1 MLEDYLLKHHTKDL
15 EDILN
20 ATEDHL
26 FYSIYVNFVSLF
38 EADAENAQKI
48 LRNPRHYL
56 PLCDEAAVKAQEQL
70 FKPENEQIVKTRVHI
85 RITAVPIKMD
95 VGQIGELVSTSGI
108 VVRMSQPTIMKM
120 KKRFICRKCKY
131 INLVKLEWEKQTFRN
146 IKQCQACHSQN
157 LRTASTSLEQEDC
170 SDYQEIK
177 IRDQCKTDARNY
189 YSVGLEVVLLDDLV
203 DKCRPG
209 DNVDVSGVVI
219 RKWGKLKVGQR
230 AEATTFLMANSISIR
245 RKISE
250 ATFSTTE
257 IKDTFT
263 AYWEHYRDN
272 ALSGRDNILASICPQ
287 LYGMYIAK
295 LALAIVMCGGVT
307 KTNETGTRIRG
318 EPHLLLV
325 GDPGTGKSQ
334 LLRVASRLT
343 TRSVFTTGVGS
354 TAAGLTAAA
363 VRDSDGW
370 HLEAGALVL
379 ADGGVCCVDEFTTM
393 SSHDRTSVHE
403 AMEQQT
409 ISIAKAG
416 MVSTLNSR
424 CSVIAA
430 INPDGGCFT
439 GDDWK
444 TCLGNPL
451 LSRFDLILLLKDT
464 RNPEWDKLAS
474 SHILKAAC
482 EDEENNSYSETFM
495 GPLNLTGLWSEETL
509 CEYFT
514 HVHTLKPVLTEEA
527 QKILSAT
534 YLHHRSDP
542 QRRPERTTV
551 RLLDSLIRLAEGH
564 AKLMYRTKVEV
575 IDAVTAAEL
584 VGTTLVNSSD
594 AGCPFPTDPVATY
607 RLKAKDLLKKFNL
620 RELESYI

>member
-1 MLEDYLLKHHTKDL
+1 MLQDYLLKHHTKDL

-20 ATEDHL
+20 APEDHL
-26 FYSIYVNFVSLF
+26 SYSIHINFVSLF
-38 EADAENAQKI
+38 EADAESAQKI
-48 LRNPRHYL
+48 LRHPRHYL
-56 PLCDEAAVKAQEQL
+56 PQCNEAAVKAQEQL
-70 FKPENEQIVKTRVHI
+70 ACKTGQIVKTRIHI
-85 RITAVPIKMD
+85 RIITVPIKID
-95 VGQIGELVSTSGI
+95 VGQIGELISTSGI
-108 VVRMSQPTIMKM
+108 VVRMSQPTVMKL
-120 KKRFICRKCKY
+120 KRRFICKKCKH
-131 INLVKLEWEKQTFRN
+131 INTVNLEWEKQKFRN
-146 IKQCQACHSQN
+146 IKYCEACRSEG
-157 LRTASTSLEQEDC
+157 LTASTSLEQDDC

-177 IRDQCKTDARNY
+177 IQDKCKTDTRSC
-189 YSVGLEVVLLDDLV
+189 YSVGLQVVLLDDLV
-203 DKCRPG
+203 DKCKPG
-209 DNVDVSGVVI
+209 DNVDISGIII
-219 RKWGKLKVGQR
+219 RKWGPLKVGHR
-230 AEATTFLMANSISIR
+230 AEATTFLLANSISV
-245 RKISE
+245 RKKITE
-250 ATFSTTE
+250 AIFSTGE
-257 IKDTFT
+257 IKDTFI
-263 AYWEHYRDN
+263 AYWEHHRDN
-272 ALSGRDNILASICPQ
+272 VLSGRDNILASICPQ

-295 LALAIVMCGGVT
+295 LALAVVLCGGIA

-363 VRDSDGW
+363 VKDSDGW

-379 ADGGVCCVDEFTTM
+379 ADGGVCCVDEFATM
-393 SSHDRTSVHE
+393 SAHDRTSVHE

-430 INPDGGCFT
+430 INPDGGCFK
-439 GDDWK
+439 GEEWK

-464 RNPEWDKLAS
+464 RNAEWDRMTS
-474 SHILKAAC
+474 SHILKTAC
-482 EDEENNSYSETFM
+482 EDEENNSYSEYM
-495 GPLNLTGLWSEETL
+495 GPLNLMGLWSEETL
-509 CEYFT
+509 CEYFA
-514 HVHTLKPVLTEEA
+514 HVRTLKPVLTEEA
-527 QKILSAT
+527 KKILSAT
-534 YLHHRSDP
+534 YLYHRSDP
-542 QRRPERTTV
+542 HRRPERTTV

-575 IDAVTAAEL
+575 MDAVTAAEL

-594 AGCPFPTDPVATY
+594 AGCPFPTNPIATY
-607 RLKAKDLLKKFNL
+607 HSKAKDLLKKLNL
-620 RELESYI
+620 QELESFL

>member
-1 MLEDYLLKHHTKDL
+1 MLQDYLLKHHAKDL
-15 EDILN
+15 EDVLN

-38 EADAENAQKI
+38 ETDTENAQKI

-56 PLCDEAAVKAQEQL
+56 PLCNEAAVKAQEQL
-70 FKPENEQIVKTRVHI
+70 CKTEQTVKTRVHI
-85 RITAVPIKMD
+85 RITAVPIKID

-108 VVRMSQPTIMKM
+108 VVRMSQPTVMKM
-120 KKRFICRKCKY
+120 KKRFICKKCKH
-131 INLVKLEWEKQTFRN
+131 INLVKLEWERQMFRN
-146 IKQCQACHSQN
+146 IKQCQSCRSES
-157 LRTASTSLEQEDC
+157 LTASTSLEQDDC

-177 IRDQCKTDARNY
+177 IQDKCKTDTRSC
-189 YSVGLEVVLLDDLV
+189 YSVGLQVILLDDLI
-203 DKCRPG
+203 DKCKPG

-219 RKWGKLKVGQR
+219 RKWDKLKVGHR
-230 AEATTFLMANSISIR
+230 AEATTFLMANSIFVR
-245 RKISE
+245 RKVTESS
-250 ATFSTTE
+250 FSTAE
-257 IKDTFT
+257 MKDTFT
-263 AYWEHYRDN
+263 AYWEHHRDN
-272 ALSGRDNILASICPQ
+272 PLSGRDNILASICPQ

-295 LALAIVMCGGVT
+295 LALAVVMCGGVA
-307 KTNETGTRIRG
+307 KTNETGSRIRG
-318 EPHLLLV
+318 DPHLLLV

-334 LLRVASRLT
+334 LLRVASHLT

-363 VRDSDGW
+363 VKDSDGW

-430 INPDGGCFT
+430 INPDGGCFM
-439 GDDWK
+439 GDEWK

-451 LSRFDLILLLKDT
+451 LSRFDLILLLRDT
-464 RNPEWDKLAS
+464 RNPEWDKMTS

-482 EDEENNSYSETFM
+482 EDEENNSYSEMYM
-495 GPLNLTGLWSEETL
+495 GPLNLEGLWSEETL
-509 CEYFT
+509 CEYFA
-514 HVHTLKPVLTEEA
+514 HVRMLKPALTEEA
-527 QKILSAT
+527 KKILSAT

-542 QRRPERTTV
+542 NRRPERTTV
-551 RLLDSLIRLAEGH
+551 RLIDSLIRLAEGH
-564 AKLMYRTKVEV
+564 AKLMYRNKVEV

-607 RLKAKDLLKKFNL
+607 HLKG
-620 RELESYI
+620 YIYILYLSKQ

>member
-1 MLEDYLLKHHTKDL
+1 MLQDYLLKHHTKDL

-26 FYSIYVNFVSLF
+26 VYSIYVNFVPLF
-38 EADAENAQKI
+38 EADAESAQKI
-48 LRNPRHYL
+48 LRNPKHYL
-56 PLCDEAAVKAQEQL
+56 PLCNEAAVKAQEQL
-70 FKPENEQIVKTRVHI
+70 CKTPQIVKTKVHI
-85 RITAVPIKMD
+85 RITTAPLKID
-95 VGQIGELVSTSGI
+95 VNKIGELVSTSGI
-108 VVRMSQPTIMKM
+108 VVRMSQPTVMKL
-120 KKRFICRKCKY
+120 KKRFVCRKCKH
-131 INLVKLEWEKQTFRN
+131 INIVKLEWEKQLFRN
-146 IKQCQACHSQN
+146 IKSCESCRSQGV
-157 LRTASTSLEQEDC
+157 TASTSLEQDDC
-170 SDYQEIK
+170 SDYQEMK
-177 IRDQCKTDARNY
+177 IQDKCKTDTRSG
-189 YSVGLEVVLLDDLV
+189 YSVGLQVVLLDDLV
-203 DKCRPG
+203 DKCKPG

-219 RKWGKLKVGQR
+219 RKWGTLKVGHR
-230 AEATTFLMANSISIR
+230 AEATTFLMANSISVC
-245 RKISE
+245 RKITD

-263 AYWEHYRDN
+263 AYWEHYREN
-272 ALSGRDNILASICPQ
+272 ALSGRDNIIASICPQ

-295 LALAIVMCGGVT
+295 LALAVVLCGGVT

-363 VRDSDGW
+363 VKDSDGW

-379 ADGGVCCVDEFTTM
+379 ADGGVCCVDEFITM

-439 GDDWK
+439 GEEWK

-451 LSRFDLILLLKDT
+451 LSRFDLILLLRDT
-464 RNPEWDKLAS
+464 RNPEWDRLTS
-474 SHILKAAC
+474 NHILKAAC
-482 EDEENNSYSETFM
+482 EDEENNSYSEAYM

-509 CEYFT
+509 CEYFA
-514 HVHTLKPVLTEEA
+514 HVRALKPTLTEDA
-527 QKILSAT
+527 KKILSAT

-542 QRRPERTTV
+542 YRKPERTTV

-584 VGTTLVNSSD
+584 VGTTLLNSSD

-607 RLKAKDLLKKFNL
+607 HLKANDLLKRLNL
-620 RELESYI
+620 QELEPYI